1 MNRRQFLDNEQVTV
15 IYSMSS
21 SGSFG
26 MRIRHLVMTF
36 ALGCLGAAVAAPPA
50 KVAAP
55 PAKVTTSP
63 ADPQSHETGPKAPL
77 VQLGPGDS
85 VTIAVYGQPDL
96 NGTVYVSDDGT
107 IPVALTGPVKVGGL
121 SPAEA
126 SARIE
131 KALRDG
137 KYLVDPHVTLTVS
150 DSRSQR
156 VSVLGQVGKPGR
168 YAIQSDTSIFDLLA
182 EAGGITEIGGDQVFI
197 LRTDKAGAITR
208 YPISLKALAEGTNTD
223 AVALT
228 AGDSVMVPV
237 APQLYI
243 YGEVT
248 APGKFKV
255 EPGMT
260 VVQAIARAG
269 GVTQRG
275 SANRVDIKRRKPDG
289 SYQTTK
295 ASLSDL
301 VQADDVIRVKESIF

>member
-1 MNRRQFLDNEQVTV
+1 
-15 IYSMSS
+15 
-21 SGSFG
+21 
-26 MRIRHLVMTF
+26 MRIRYLIMVL
-36 ALGCLGAAVAAPPA
+36 ALGCQGVAVAAPPDRA
-50 KVAAP
+50 ATIGSQPDAREVA
-55 PAKVTTSP
+55 
-63 ADPQSHETGPKAPL
+63 GMKAPL

-85 VTIAVYGQPDL
+85 VTISVYGQPDL

-107 IPVALTGPVKVGGL
+107 IPVALTGPVKVSGL

-137 KYLVDPHVTLTVS
+137 KYLVDPHVTLTVT

-197 LRTDKAGAITR
+197 LRTDKAGNITR
-208 YPISLKALAEGTNTD
+208 YPISLKALAEGTNTGT
-223 AVALT
+223 ALSLT
-228 AGDSVMVPV
+228 GGDSVMVPV
-237 APQLYI
+237 AAQLYI

-248 APGKFKV
+248 SPGKFKV

-275 SANRVDIKRRKPDG
+275 SANRVVIKRRKPDG
-289 SYQTTK
+289 TYETTK

>member
-1 MNRRQFLDNEQVTV
+1 
-15 IYSMSS
+15 
-21 SGSFG
+21 
-26 MRIRHLVMTF
+26 MRIRLSVL
-36 ALGCLGAAVAAPPA
+36 ALILSGVGAVVAAPPSKTPSNPSGQDA
-50 KVAAP
+50 RENA
-55 PAKVTTSP
+55 
-63 ADPQSHETGPKAPL
+63 GLKAPL

-85 VTIAVYGQPDL
+85 INIQVYGQPDL

-107 IPVALTGPVKVGGL
+107 IPVALTGPVKVSGL
-121 SPAEA
+121 SPAQA
-126 SARIE
+126 SSRIE

-137 KYLVDPHVTLTVS
+137 KYLVDPHVTLTVTE
-150 DSRSQR
+150 SRSQR

-168 YAIQSDTSIFDLLA
+168 YPVQSNTSIFDLLA
-182 EAGGITEIGGDQVFI
+182 EAGGITETGGDLVYI
-197 LRTDKAGAITR
+197 LRPDASGNITR
-208 YPISLKALAEGTNTD
+208 YPISLKSLAEGANGSSQ
-223 AVALT
+223 VSLT
-228 AGDSVMVPV
+228 GGDSVLVPT

-275 SANRVDIKRRKPDG
+275 SQNRVIIKRRKPDG
-289 SYQTTK
+289 TYETTK
-295 ASLSDL
+295 AALNDL

>member
-1 MNRRQFLDNEQVTV
+1 MRNWLSVVALVLNGITV
-15 IYSMSS
+15 
-21 SGSFG
+21 
-26 MRIRHLVMTF
+26 
-36 ALGCLGAAVAAPPA
+36 AAAAPPTKTPISPSA
-50 KVAAP
+50 QDARDAAG
-55 PAKVTTSP
+55 V
-63 ADPQSHETGPKAPL
+63 KAPL

-85 VTIAVYGQPDL
+85 VIIQVYGQPDL
-96 NGTVYVSDDGT
+96 NATVYVSDDGT

-121 SPAEA
+121 SPAQA

-131 KALRDG
+131 NALRDG

-150 DSRSQR
+150 ESRSQR
-156 VSVLGQVGKPGR
+156 VSVLGQVGRPGR
-168 YAIQSDTSIFDLLA
+168 YAVQSNTSIFDLLA
-182 EAGGITEIGGDQVFI
+182 EAGGITELGGDLVYI
-197 LRTDKAGAITR
+197 LRPDASGNITR
-208 YPISLKALAEGTNTD
+208 HPISLKGLAEG
-223 AVALT
+223 AKGSSEAALT
-228 AGDSVMVPV
+228 GGDSVLVPT

-275 SANRVDIKRRKPDG
+275 SANRVVIKRRKPDG
-289 SYQTTK
+289 TYETTK
-295 ASLSDL
+295 AALSDL

>member
-1 MNRRQFLDNEQVTV
+1 
-15 IYSMSS
+15 
-21 SGSFG
+21 
-26 MRIRHLVMTF
+26 MRIRHLVIAF
-36 ALGCLGAAVAAPPA
+36 ALGCLGAAVAAPPTKGGTPVSNQDA
-50 KVAAP
+50 REIA
-55 PAKVTTSP
+55 
-63 ADPQSHETGPKAPL
+63 GLKAPL

-85 VTIAVYGQPDL
+85 VTISVYGQPDL

-107 IPVALTGPVKVGGL
+107 IPVALTGPVKVSGL

-126 SARIE
+126 SSRIE

-137 KYLVDPHVTLTVS
+137 KYLVDPHVTLTVTE
-150 DSRSQR
+150 SRSQR

-197 LRTDKAGAITR
+197 LREDKAGNITR
-208 YPISLKALAEGTNTD
+208 YPVSLKALAEGTNTGA
-223 AVALT
+223 AVSLT
-228 AGDSVMVPV
+228 GGDSVMVPV

-289 SYQTTK
+289 TYATTK

-301 VQADDVIRVKESIF
+301 VQGDDVIRVKESIF

>member
-1 MNRRQFLDNEQVTV
+1 
-15 IYSMSS
+15 
-21 SGSFG
+21 
-26 MRIRHLVMTF
+26 MRIWLSVI
-36 ALGCLGAAVAAPPA
+36 ALILNGLTAAAAAPPT
-50 KVAAP
+50 KTPV
-55 PAKVTTSP
+55 SP
-63 ADPQSHETGPKAPL
+63 SEQDARNITGLKAPL
-77 VQLGPGDS
+77 LQLGAGDS
-85 VTIAVYGQPDL
+85 VIIQVYGQPDL
-96 NGTVYVSDDGT
+96 NATVYVSDDGT
-107 IPVALTGPVKVGGL
+107 IPVALTGPVKVAGL

-150 DSRSQR
+150 ESRSQR
-156 VSVLGQVGKPGR
+156 VSVLGQVGRPGR
-168 YAIQSDTSIFDLLA
+168 YAVQSNTSIFDLLA
-182 EAGGITEIGGDQVFI
+182 EAGGVTELGGDLVYI
-197 LRTDKAGAITR
+197 LRPDASGNITR
-208 YPISLKALAEGTNTD
+208 YPISLKGLAEGANGSTE
-223 AVALT
+223 AALT
-228 AGDSVMVPV
+228 GGDSVLVPT

-275 SANRVDIKRRKPDG
+275 SANRVVIKRRKADG
-289 SYQTTK
+289 SYETTK
-295 ASLSDL
+295 AALSDL

>member
-1 MNRRQFLDNEQVTV
+1 
-15 IYSMSS
+15 
-21 SGSFG
+21 
-26 MRIRHLVMTF
+26 MRIRHLIMVL
-36 ALGCLGAAVAAPPA
+36 ALGCQGVAVAAPPDRA
-50 KVAAP
+50 ATIGSQPDAREVA
-55 PAKVTTSP
+55 
-63 ADPQSHETGPKAPL
+63 GMKAPL

-85 VTIAVYGQPDL
+85 VTISVYGQPDL

-107 IPVALTGPVKVGGL
+107 IPVALTGPVKVSGL
-121 SPAEA
+121 SPAQA

-137 KYLVDPHVTLTVS
+137 KYLVDPHVTLTVT

-197 LRTDKAGAITR
+197 LRTDKAGNITR
-208 YPISLKALAEGTNTD
+208 YPISLKALAEGTNTGT
-223 AVALT
+223 ALSLT
-228 AGDSVMVPV
+228 GGDSVMVPV
-237 APQLYI
+237 AAQLYI

-248 APGKFKV
+248 SPGKFKV

-275 SANRVDIKRRKPDG
+275 SANRVVIKRRKPDG
-289 SYQTTK
+289 TYETTK